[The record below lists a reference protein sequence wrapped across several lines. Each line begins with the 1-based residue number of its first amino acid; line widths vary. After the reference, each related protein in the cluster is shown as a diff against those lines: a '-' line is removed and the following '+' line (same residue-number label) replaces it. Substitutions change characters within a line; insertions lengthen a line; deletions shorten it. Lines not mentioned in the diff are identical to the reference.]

1 MKEGRGSS
9 CEFGAAVGSRSAG
22 GVEVA
27 LFADAGFGAL
37 IAVAVDRGGAGVDGG
52 FHERP
57 SQVAA
62 SLLGERASAVGLA
75 GLVDARTLW
84 RR

>member
-1 MKEGRGSS
+1 MVAGEHVPDR
-9 CEFGAAVGSRSAG
+9 FGESAG
-22 GVEVA
+22 EVDLGDLGAA